1 MSLIAYLGP
10 RLASPFSLHSRS
22 NQIRANKNAS
32 RSVELQRQQ
41 VAFDIRCLE
50 TKVWQYQRVR
60 EGKSDGNDR
69 ENNEK

>member
-50 TKVWQYQRVR
+50 IKV
-60 EGKSDGNDR
+60 
-69 ENNEK
+69 